1 HDLILAG
8 QGDARGRRWRPNR
21 DRWVGGHMERT
32 KLAARP
38 ARAWLAALIMGM
50 VLIACGSGQD
60 TSTQQALQK
69 QADTYA
75 IQQIEVNWHKASST
89 KDIDLMMSLWA
100 DDATFT
106 VGATTY
112 TGKDQIRNFFST
124 TAAPFKPENHWVS
137 DTPEYKLRVTVD
149 GDTGTLY
156 FECHYVD
163 AKTKKVVAVVG
174 ADQDVAKI
182 NGHWLI
188 THLVSASPALSAY

>member
-1 HDLILAG
+1 
-8 QGDARGRRWRPNR
+8 
-21 DRWVGGHMERT
+21 MERT

-100 DDATFT
+100 DNATFT
-106 VGATTY
+106 VGSKTY
-112 TGKDQIRNFFST
+112 TGKDQIRGFFVND
-124 TAAPFKPENHWVS
+124 AAPFQAGNDWVS
-137 DTPEYKLRVTVD
+137 ETPAFKSRVTVD
-149 GDTGTLY
+149 GNSGTLY
-156 FECHYVD
+156 FECVYLDMH
-163 AKTKKVVAVVG
+163 TQKVTAIVS
-174 ADQDVAKI
+174 ADQNVERV
-182 NGHWLI
+182 GGQWLI
-188 THLVSASPALSAY
+188 INSTAATPDNLNPY